1 MDQATQFFDELKS
14 FSTQEELL
22 EYCKNT
28 LGDVESLHYD
38 YKTKSDSRNPKLNGD
53 DKKNLAK
60 AISGFSNSAGGV
72 LIWGIKD
79 EGIKPK
85 PIAQVEIF
93 LRNLLHL
100 ATNVTEPA
108 AQGVDGHWVPADEC
122 DDGTGFAFVLIPE
135 SDAPPH
141 RVILKENDI
150 RGRYYFRS
158 ASSFL
163 EASHSQLEDMF
174 GRRPRPKLV
183 LRLKKF
189 FRTYD
194 GFTVT
199 VKAEFQLRNEG
210 RALAK
215 YPLIIVELPTGAE
228 GDGTFFTTKSSDI
241 FEEGGLVGTCEM
253 DQKVVHPGVDLDVT
267 GLKFSLK
274 KFAPGQTITLNCLVG
289 AEGQQLTPY
298 TLTGCYP
305 TKRELG
311 I

>member
-1 MDQATQFFDELKS
+1 MDQATQFFDELRS
-14 FSTQEELL
+14 FRTQADLMD
-22 EYCKNT
+22 YCKNT
-28 LGDVESLHYD
+28 LGDVENLHYD

-72 LIWGIKD
+72 LIWGIED
-79 EGIKPK
+79 EGILPK
-85 PIAQVEIF
+85 PIMRVEEF
-93 LRNLLHL
+93 LSNLLHL
-100 ATNVTEPA
+100 APNATEPA
-108 AQGVDGHWVPADEC
+108 VQGIDGHWISTDEG
-122 DDGTGFAFVLIPE
+122 DGAGFALVFVPE

-141 RVILKENDI
+141 RVILKENEI

-210 RALAK
+210 RARAK

-298 TLTGCYP
+298 TLTESYP

-311 I
+311 L